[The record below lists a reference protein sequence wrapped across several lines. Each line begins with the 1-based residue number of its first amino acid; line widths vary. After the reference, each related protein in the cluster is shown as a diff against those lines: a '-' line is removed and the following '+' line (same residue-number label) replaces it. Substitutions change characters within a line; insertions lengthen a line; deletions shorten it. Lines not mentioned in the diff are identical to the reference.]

1 MKFFLALAAG
11 VQHAGELL
19 YNTQASDEVL
29 PLEQGFHALELLL
42 FHNLLRMHGIQVRGK
57 QL

>member
-1 MKFFLALAAG
+1 MEFFLAPAAG

-29 PLEQGFHALELLL
+29 PLQQGLHALELLL
-42 FHNLLRMHGIQVRGK
+42 FHNLLRMHGVQVRGQ